1 MVEENN
7 NLWIK
12 KQWDLDLRCFP
23 IIRLTDFGRIMD
35 FPEFVWFNCVSGTIT
50 PLTPDGTQVKRPP
63 PLLQITSNFLVFYG
77 LSHGT
82 TFEKNGVAQNP
93 IYSKIWWTTSWN
105 CWVENLLLQK
115 NPLQD
120 FISSLIAVIL
130 TNESTEFIT
139 GHVGGNLEEELHY
152 FAAKN
157 GWEG

>member
-1 MVEENN
+1 MQ
-7 NLWIK
+7 K
-12 KQWDLDLRCFP
+12 LDTY
-23 IIRLTDFGRIMD
+23 IA
-35 FPEFVWFNCVSGTIT
+35 
-50 PLTPDGTQVKRPP
+50 PLTPDQPQVKRPP
-63 PLLQITSNFLVFYG
+63 PSLQITSNFLVFYG

-82 TFEKNGVAQNP
+82 TFEKNGVAQNL

-105 CWVENLLLQK
+105 CWVLSLVENLFLQK

-120 FISSLIAVIL
+120 FLSSLNAVIS

-157 GWEG
+157 GWEGWAHLVLP